1 MMQPEDERFMRLAL
15 DQARL
20 ARATGEVP
28 VGAVVV
34 RAGEVIGTGWNRP
47 ISSLDPT
54 AHAEIVALRE
64 AARRIG
70 NYRLNG
76 CTLYVTVEP
85 CAMCTGAIFH
95 ARISRVV
102 YGAAEAKTGMAGSV
116 LNLYAEPRL
125 NHHAEIVGGVLAEA
139 CSALVSDFFA
149 ERRQSQKTR
158 EDEDR
163 HPPG

>member
-1 MMQPEDERFMRLAL
+1 MSQPLDEHFMRLAL
-15 DQARL
+15 GQARL
-20 ARATGEVP
+20 ARAAGEVP

-34 RAGEVIGTGWNRP
+34 RAGEVIGMGWNRP

-64 AARRIG
+64 AARRLG

-95 ARISRVV
+95 ARVSRVV
-102 YGAAEAKTGMAGSV
+102 FGAPEPKTGVAGSV

-125 NHHAEIVGGVLAEA
+125 NHHAEIVGGVLAAE
-139 CSALVSDFFA
+139 CGALVSGFFA

-163 HPPG
+163 HPPE

>member
-1 MMQPEDERFMRLAL
+1 MRQPLDEYFMRLAL
-15 DQARL
+15 DEARL
-20 ARATGEVP
+20 ARAANEVP

-34 RAGEVIGTGWNRP
+34 RAGEVIGAGWNQP
-47 ISSLDPT
+47 ISTLDPT
-54 AHAEIVALRE
+54 AHAEIVALRK
-64 AARRIG
+64 AAKRLG

-102 YGAAEAKTGMAGSV
+102 YGAPEPKTGVAGSV

-125 NHHAEIVGGVLAEA
+125 NHHAQIVGGVLAAE
-139 CSALVSDFFA
+139 CGALVSGFFA
-149 ERRQSQKTR
+149 ERRKSQKTR

-163 HPPG
+163 HPPE

>member
-1 MMQPEDERFMRLAL
+1 MIHPQDEHFMRLAL
-15 DQARL
+15 EQARL
-20 ARATGEVP
+20 ARAAGEVP

-34 RAGEVIGTGWNRP
+34 RAGEVIGAGWNRP

-64 AARRIG
+64 AARRLG

-85 CAMCTGAIFH
+85 CAMCTGAVFH
-95 ARISRVV
+95 ARIGRVV
-102 YGAAEAKTGMAGSV
+102 YGAPEPKTGMAGSV

-125 NHHAEIVGGVLAEA
+125 NHHAEIVGGVLAAE
-139 CSALVSDFFA
+139 CGALVSGFFA

-163 HPPG
+163 HPPE

>member
-1 MMQPEDERFMRLAL
+1 MIDPQDEHFMRLAL
-15 DQARL
+15 EQARL
-20 ARATGEVP
+20 ARAADEVP

-34 RAGEVIGTGWNRP
+34 RAGEVIGAGWNRS

-54 AHAEIVALRE
+54 AHAEIIALRE
-64 AARRIG
+64 AARRLG

-95 ARISRVV
+95 ARVRRVV
-102 YGAAEAKTGMAGSV
+102 FGAPEPKTGVAGSV

-125 NHHAEIVGGVLAEA
+125 NHHAEIVGGVLAAE
-139 CSALVSDFFA
+139 CGALVSGFFA

-163 HPPG
+163 HPPE

>member
-1 MMQPEDERFMRLAL
+1 MRQPLDEHFMRLAL
-15 DQARL
+15 DEARL
-20 ARATGEVP
+20 ARAANEVP

-34 RAGEVIGTGWNRP
+34 RAGEVIGAGWNQP
-47 ISSLDPT
+47 ISTLDPT
-54 AHAEIVALRE
+54 AHAEIVALRK
-64 AARRIG
+64 AAKRLG

-102 YGAAEAKTGMAGSV
+102 YGAPEPKMGVAGSV

-125 NHHAEIVGGVLAEA
+125 NHHAEIVGGVLAAE
-139 CSALVSDFFA
+139 CSELVRSFFA
-149 ERRQSQKTR
+149 ARRQLQKVR
-158 EDEDR
+158 E
-163 HPPG
+163 